1 VIAEPDVTITDYGLA
16 LESGFFAWLL
26 WRERNSEQ
34 PLREWFVL
42 FFCATSIASLT
53 GGTVHGFFFDQETTT
68 YNILWS
74 ITLIAIGCAALAAW
88 NIGARILLSQK
99 ATRWISRAAIMELA
113 VFVSMVFLGSQ
124 AFAVAII
131 NYLPPAIFLLMAFL
145 LTYVRTRNRA
155 ALIGAGGMLLT
166 FVAAGAQQIGIAL
179 HPRYLTHNA
188 VYHVIQ
194 GLSLLMMFG
203 CARGYI
209 RRLSC

>member
-1 VIAEPDVTITDYGLA
+1 MIAEPDVTITDYGLA

-68 YNILWS
+68 SNILWS

-99 ATRWISRAAIMELA
+99 ATRWISRAAIMGLA
-113 VFVSMVFLGSQ
+113 VYVSMVLLGSQ

-145 LTYVRTRNRA
+145 LTYARTRNRA
-155 ALIGAGGMLLT
+155 ALLGAGGMLLT

-179 HPRYLTHNA
+179 HPRYFTHNA